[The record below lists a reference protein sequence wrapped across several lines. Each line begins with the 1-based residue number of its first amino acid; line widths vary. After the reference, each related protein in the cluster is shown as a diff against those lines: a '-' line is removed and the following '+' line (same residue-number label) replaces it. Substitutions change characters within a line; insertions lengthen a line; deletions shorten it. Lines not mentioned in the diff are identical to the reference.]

1 MAKIVNKITFFVLLL
16 EACKFAMNI
25 WCVYFQFPTNAIFKY
40 ASRYA
45 EELVAVY
52 IYNNRSMCEHTMYQD
67 AYVHYPR
74 ICRSLSTLFV
84 MWYECGVVSRC
95 WLPMCAS
102 LIHAHATVAG
112 LRTHTVHLYHAASVF
127 LSVSIPSGMFFSPSL
142 VTSLS
147 LLVFLSYERRRQTD
161 RQKTRFKSAYTFD
174 DCEAT

>member
-1 MAKIVNKITFFVLLL
+1 MAKIVNKITFFFVLLL
-16 EACKFAMNI
+16 EACKIAMNI

-84 MWYECGVVSRC
+84 MWYECGESWVV
-95 WLPMCAS
+95 AS
-102 LIHAHATVAG
+102 CQCVRHSFMHTPLLLIDV
-112 LRTHTVHLYHAASVF
+112 HTVHLYHAVSVF
-127 LSVSIPSGMFFSPSL
+127 CTSQFLQACFFFL
-142 VTSLS
+142 LHLLS
-147 LLVFLSYERRRQTD
+147 LLFHCSCFSRISDDVRPTD
-161 RQKTRFKSAYTFD
+161 RKKNPN
-174 DCEAT
+174 